1 MLQNLHEVFKR
12 IQERRKEQKVIKQVY
27 GDALLSDGGYQE
39 LLKDIDELVT
49 KKKKMEAAIQANFKE
64 EFEKL
69 ENIKLNLVGDNQVL
83 SDISLASLVAGETV
97 KIIDDNMIEY
107 NPQFTVKFKKR

>member
-1 MLQNLHEVFKR
+1 MSQNIQEVFKR
-12 IQERRKEQKVIKQVY
+12 IQERKKEQKAIKQIY
-27 GDALLSDGGYQE
+27 SDALLSNSGYQE
-39 LLKDIDELVT
+39 LLKEIDELVI
-49 KKKKMEAAIQANFKE
+49 KKKKMEAAIQADFKS

-97 KIIDDNMIEY
+97 KIIDDNKIEY
-107 NPQFTVKFKKR
+107 DPQFTVKFKKR